1 MRTAVPNQAG
11 DPGSIAALEAVLKSR
26 LGWADGV
33 ISPFA
38 LASRHHQKFR
48 GHRRRRL
55 SMRAQGSGLR
65 GIAAAR
71 R

>member
-1 MRTAVPNQAG
+1 MRTAVPKQTG

-26 LGWADGV
+26 FDWANGV

-38 LASRHHQKFR
+38 LASHHRKFR
-48 GHRRRRL
+48 GHPRRRL
-55 SMRAQGSGLR
+55 SARAKGSDLR
-65 GIAAAR
+65 GTPAAR

>member
-1 MRTAVPNQAG
+1 MHTAAPKQTG

-26 LGWADGV
+26 FGWADGV
-33 ISPFA
+33 VSPFA
-38 LASRHHQKFR
+38 LAAHQREFR
-48 GHRRRRL
+48 GHPRRRL
-55 SMRAQGSGLR
+55 SSRAKGSDLR